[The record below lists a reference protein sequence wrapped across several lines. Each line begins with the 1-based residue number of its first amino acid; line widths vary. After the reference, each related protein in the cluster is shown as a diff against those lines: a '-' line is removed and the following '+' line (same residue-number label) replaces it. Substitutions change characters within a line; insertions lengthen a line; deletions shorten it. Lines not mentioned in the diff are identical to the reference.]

1 FQTNHRSRNVL
12 SRRRR
17 SARVFKILRQV
28 RLRNTSEDHSGD
40 SSNSRFAA
48 ALVEQTLAVRDNH
61 AAASIDAATLK
72 DALQ

>member
-1 FQTNHRSRNVL
+1 MVAFAAKAGSTAS
-12 SRRRR
+12 
-17 SARVFKILRQV
+17 
-28 RLRNTSEDHSGD
+28 DGD

>member
-1 FQTNHRSRNVL
+1 KV
-12 SRRRR
+12 R
-17 SARVFKILRQV
+17 SARQLGAASP
-28 RLRNTSEDHSGD
+28 NTMVAFAAKAGSTASDGD